1 MIAAPPPAIVEAW
14 SRPAIGT
21 GVVYLRVVNRSAIS
35 DALVGARSP
44 VASAAELHRSSTT
57 TGAMNGMAMSDV
69 STMTPV
75 HALALPPHATLTLA
89 PGGAHVMLI
98 GLKHDLHTN
107 EQFLLRLHFV
117 RAGWQTV
124 RVTVRPI

>member
-1 MIAAPPPAIVEAW
+1 VIAAPPPAIVAAW

-21 GVVYLRVVNRSAIS
+21 GVVYLRISSRSTS
-35 DALVGARSP
+35 PDTLDGARSP
-44 VASAAELHRSSTT
+44 VAAAAELHRSSMTMGT
-57 TGAMNGMAMSDV
+57 MKGMTMGDV

-75 HALALPPHATLTLA
+75 HALALPPHATLSLA

-98 GLKHDLHTN
+98 GLKHDLHAN
-107 EQFLLRLHFV
+107 ERFLLQLHFA